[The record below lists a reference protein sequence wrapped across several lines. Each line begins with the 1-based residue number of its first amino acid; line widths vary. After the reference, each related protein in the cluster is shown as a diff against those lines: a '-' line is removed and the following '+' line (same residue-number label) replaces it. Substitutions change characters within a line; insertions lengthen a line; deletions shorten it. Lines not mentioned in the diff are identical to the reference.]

1 MTSSEEKLFTQ
12 LKVIQEESVYQ
23 NAAEYR
29 SEVPEAQLFSLSYDV
44 IVKMLELFDGLRGDD
59 FRLILMDQSD
69 NHTVLTSAN
78 LHDLCSNYLR
88 LE

>member
-1 MTSSEEKLFTQ
+1 MTSPEEKLFTQ

-23 NAAEYR
+23 SVAEYGN
-29 SEVPEAQLFSLSYDV
+29 EIPEAQLFSLSYDV
-44 IVKMLELFDGLRGDD
+44 IVKILELFDGLRGDEL
-59 FRLILMDQSD
+59 RLILVDQSV

-78 LHDLCSNYLR
+78 LHDLCSNFLR